1 MGVWDKPGQEDRGM
15 MRSLRQLAEGRDE
28 YGRPIDAATQ
38 IAAIERWQ
46 QTQIEKGRLIN
57 DTSRAESDK
66 LRAEN
71 DRMRAENDRLRAVA
85 EVEALRAETGLKLE
99 RLQLEKADVIVRAL
113 GVAAS
118 SGASPEDILGAI
130 QGLSDRLLTGPPPS
144 EDRALLTTTESS
156 ASQAEPDEKD
166 LPHYER
172 MRLRRQRAREAGQK
186 KD

>member
-15 MRSLRQLAEGRDE
+15 MRSLRQMAEGRDE

-71 DRMRAENDRLRAVA
+71 DRMRAENDRLRAVS
-85 EVEALRAETGLKLE
+85 EVEHRRAESDALFE
-99 RLQLEKADVIVRAL
+99 RLQIEKADVIVRAL
-113 GVAAS
+113 GVAS
-118 SGASPEDILGAI
+118 SAGASAEDILAAI
-130 QGLSDRLLTGPPPS
+130 QGLSERLLPGPSGTEEAPRLVSRRAPALTDREAPP
-144 EDRALLTTTESS
+144 E
-156 ASQAEPDEKD
+156 EKEM
-166 LPHYER
+166 PHYER
-172 MRLRRQRAREAGQK
+172 LRLRRQAARK
-186 KD
+186 KG